1 MVRGGCYVE
10 KVNETNQDPASHHL
24 PTTTE
29 SWRMSAQRNAEN
41 QAVFRT
47 VNENI
52 ADLSDTLFAGD
63 GQTEW
68 EFFCECGDAGCA
80 ERMVVPIR
88 AYRDVREN
96 GRRFL
101 LLPGHENRAVER
113 VVERQPAY
121 FVVETFGRAGEVADA
136 PAGKDGQA
144 PLTAPPV

>member
-1 MVRGGCYVE
+1 
-10 KVNETNQDPASHHL
+10 
-24 PTTTE
+24 
-29 SWRMSAQRNAEN
+29 MSARREVEN
-41 QAVFRT
+41 QALFRM

-68 EFFCECGDAGCA
+68 EFLCECADVGCA

-88 AYRDVREN
+88 AYRNVREN

-101 LLPGHENRAVER
+101 LLPGHENPAVEQ

-121 FVVETFGRAGEVADA
+121 FVVETFGRAAEVADA
-136 PAGKDGQA
+136 LAGKDHQA
-144 PLTAPPV
+144 APPT